1 MIICK
6 ICGKECS
13 DRGIGAHVKRLHKIT
28 PIQYYDKYYGKHKCL
43 VCGKDTNF
51 RSIHQGYLEFC
62 SIKCADLER
71 SVFKTRNPQKD
82 PQIKQKTQ
90 KTCIER
96 YGVSNPYQIDSVKTK
111 CIANNHTKDALDKR
125 TKSLYKNLENFCKA
139 NNCIT
144 MEEALKINPCTGW
157 WSEVDFIIY
166 KKWRKCISKDDLD
179 IIKNYKP
186 NNNRSKNEIK
196 LYNLICAN
204 FNGTVEHSIRSII
217 NPLELDIYIPDLKLA
232 IEYNGCYYHS
242 IEAGT
247 SKDYHL
253 EKSLRCR
260 DLGIRLIHI
269 YDFENFDTQCEL
281 VLKLLQGIDEFC
293 SIDFNK
299 NNLIEVIPNPV
310 LILNDPKLHVYG
322 AGKLY
327 EI

>member
-71 SVFKTRNPQKD
+71 SIFKTRNPQKD

-90 KTCIER
+90 ETCIKR
-96 YGVSNPYQIDSVKTK
+96 YGVSNPYQIDRVKTK
-111 CIANNHTKDALDKR
+111 CIANNHTKESLAKR
-125 TKSLYKNLENFCKA
+125 SKSLYKNLENFCKA

-166 KKWRKCISKDDLD
+166 KKMRKCISKDDLD
-179 IIKNYKP
+179 IIKNYTP
-186 NNNRSKNEIK
+186 HNSRSKNEIK
-196 LYNLICAN
+196 LYNLICDN
-204 FNGTVEHSIRSII
+204 FNGAVEHSVRSII

-242 IEAGT
+242 IEFGT
-247 SKDYHL
+247 PKDYHL
-253 EKSLRCR
+253 KKSLRCR

-269 YDFENFDTQCEL
+269 YDFEDFDTQCEL
-281 VLKLLQGIDEFC
+281 VLKLLKGIDEFC
-293 SIDFNK
+293 RIDFNK
-299 NNLIEVIPNPV
+299 NNLIEVIPNPE
-310 LILNDPKLHVYG
+310 LIFNDSKIHVYG

>member
-6 ICGKECS
+6 ICGKECN
-13 DRGIGAHVKRLHKIT
+13 DRGIGTHVKNQHNMT
-28 PIQYYDKYYGKHKCL
+28 PIQYYDTYYGKHKCL

-90 KTCIER
+90 ETCVKR
-96 YGVSNPYQIDSVKTK
+96 YGVSNPYQIDSIKSK
-111 CIANNHTKDALDKR
+111 CITNNHTKEALDKR

-144 MEEALKINPCTGW
+144 MEEALKINPCKGW

-179 IIKNYKP
+179 TIKNYKP

-196 LYNLICAN
+196 LYNLICDN
-204 FNGTVEHSIRSII
+204 FNGTVKHSVRSII

-242 IEAGT
+242 IESGM

-269 YDFENFDTQCEL
+269 YDFENFGAQCEL
-281 VLKLLQGIDEFC
+281 VVKLLQGIDEFC
-293 SIDFNK
+293 NIDFNK
-299 NNLIEVIPNPV
+299 NNLIEIIPKPE
-310 LILNDPKLHVYG
+310 LIFNDSNLHVYG

>member
-13 DRGIGAHVKRLHKIT
+13 DRGIGAHVKNQHSMT
-28 PIQYYDKYYGKHKCL
+28 PIQYYDTYYGKHKCPI
-43 VCGKDTNF
+43 CGKDTNF

-71 SVFKTRNPQKD
+71 SIFKTKNPQKD
-82 PQIKQKTQ
+82 PQIKQKTRE
-90 KTCIER
+90 TCIKK
-96 YGVSNPYQIDSVKTK
+96 YGVSNPYQIDSIKTK
-111 CIANNHTKDALDKR
+111 CITNNHTKEALDKR

-144 MEEALKINPCTGW
+144 MEEALKINPCKGW

-186 NNNRSKNEIK
+186 TNNRSKNEIK
-196 LYNLICAN
+196 LYNLICDN

-217 NPLELDIYIPDLKLA
+217 NPLELDIYIPDLKIA

-269 YDFENFDTQCEL
+269 YDFENFDTQCKL

-293 SIDFNK
+293 KIDFNK
-299 NNLIEVIPNPV
+299 NNLIEVIPKSE
-310 LILNDPKLHVYG
+310 LIFNDVNLHVYG

-327 EI
+327 KI